1 MKSSEPPFRHSV
13 KYNMPSNHTPV
24 LASFPPSVRLLA
36 RRAVSRVPALFLC
49 GWVLMNSML
58 SPVVGA
64 SGAGRA
70 VAPSE
75 PTHTD
80 VFRAGEDGYH
90 TYRIPAVVVTQ
101 KGTLL
106 AFAEGRKESRRDQG
120 PTDMV
125 LKRSTDGGQ
134 TWLPMQV
141 VVQAV
146 PYAAMD
152 PCPVVDH
159 TGVIWLVYD
168 RWPQGFRGKVTPG
181 LGPDAVSRWVT
192 SSVDDGVT
200 WAPPANITASTKKP
214 HWTGMAHGPGVGIRT
229 RSNRL
234 VIPTNQ
240 HAEGFTCTILY
251 SDDHGSTWQLGGAA
265 GPAVGESQVVE
276 LADGTYMLNM
286 RSYRGQR
293 RRAIATSADG
303 GMTWSRIR
311 DHPELIEPVCQAS
324 FIRYTLA
331 TEHGKNRLLFS
342 NPASEKG
349 RINGTVRL
357 SYDEGQTW
365 PVARTLVPGSF
376 AYSCLT
382 VLPDMTIG
390 CLYETDT
397 YTRIRFARITLG
409 WLTDGK
415 DHVEKK

>member
-1 MKSSEPPFRHSV
+1 MNPSEPLFRRNV
-13 KYNMPSNHTPV
+13 KYNMPSNPTPI
-24 LASFPPSVRLLA
+24 LASFPLRARLLA
-36 RRAVSRVPALFLC
+36 RRAVSRVPALLLC
-49 GWVLMNSML
+49 GWVVMSSML
-58 SPVVGA
+58 SPVAGA
-64 SGAGRA
+64 PGAGRA
-70 VAPSE
+70 APSE
-75 PTHTD
+75 PIHTD

-90 TYRIPAVVVTQ
+90 TYRIPSVVVTQ
-101 KGTLL
+101 KGTLV
-106 AFAEGRKESRRDQG
+106 AFAEGRKESPRDQG

-125 LKRSTDGGQ
+125 LKRSVDGGQ

-146 PYAAMD
+146 PHAAMD

-200 WAPPANITASTKKP
+200 WAPPVNITASTKKP

-229 RSNRL
+229 RTNRL

-276 LADGTYMLNM
+276 LADGSYMLNM

-293 RRAIATSADG
+293 RRAIATSVDG
-303 GMTWSRIR
+303 GMTWSRVR

-324 FIRYTLA
+324 FLRYTLA

-349 RINGTVRL
+349 RVNGTVRL

-365 PVARTLVPGSF
+365 PVARTIVPGSF
-376 AYSCLT
+376 AYSCLA

-397 YTRIRFARITLG
+397 YKRIRFARFTLD

-415 DHVEKK
+415 DHVERK